1 MEAEI
6 NRIFCY
12 KILKDFLSG
21 WTEFINQ
28 HCMNTGWVVL
38 PDTNPRNFSLSTVHF
53 FRFRLLVR
61 DFFKCHTEI
70 KMLCQKILPL
80 SAISDTMR
88 RKKQRKEEGIK
99 VEREGGRKGG
109 KSDQTLIT
117 FNQFI
122 KIMPFI
128 FITT

>member
-1 MEAEI
+1 M
-6 NRIFCY
+6 
-12 KILKDFLSG
+12 
-21 WTEFINQ
+21 
-28 HCMNTGWVVL
+28 V
-38 PDTNPRNFSLSTVHF
+38 
-53 FRFRLLVR
+53 
-61 DFFKCHTEI
+61 
-70 KMLCQKILPL
+70 CQKILPL